1 MFYTILVICFLFYPI
16 NEGGL
21 NMKRLITSLLTL
33 LLLFSLTGCS
43 SPKTPD
49 ADEPNPP
56 ESKPEITVSTDLVK
70 SATLPKTYP
79 EEKYPIY
86 EDSFILT
93 VIELD
98 GGFTLTAFSKEDVK
112 KVIAFYVET
121 LKGAKVDMETKTDES
136 LTSFGSKDGY
146 TFNIDIGKSSEQPGY
161 TTSII
166 LMLMPTK

>member
-1 MFYTILVICFLFYPI
+1 
-16 NEGGL
+16 
-21 NMKRLITSLLTL
+21 MKRFITSLLTL

-49 ADEPNPP
+49 AAEPNPP

-86 EDSFILT
+86 EGSFILT
-93 VIELD
+93 VIELE

-112 KVIAFYVET
+112 KVIAFYVEA